1 MDIKA
6 KVIWTQR
13 VMSPKLNSYPVGPK
27 PWGHDLRISKNRIQ
41 YSDYYIENQRF
52 NCVALA
58 NLIIEKHAQ
67 DRGEGKGVI
76 RDDDQVK
83 RKIESLTTK
92 SSFLKERRS
101 ISGLKKRRR
110 NSVGLAKG

>member
-27 PWGHDLRISKNRIQ
+27 PWGQDLRISKNRIQ
-41 YSDYYIENQRF
+41 YSDYYIEHRRY

-67 DRGEGKGVI
+67 DQGKGVM
-76 RDDDQVK
+76 RDDEEVK
-83 RKIESLTTK
+83 RKIESLATNNTIP
-92 SSFLKERRS
+92 KERRS

-110 NSVGLAKG
+110 NSVGLV